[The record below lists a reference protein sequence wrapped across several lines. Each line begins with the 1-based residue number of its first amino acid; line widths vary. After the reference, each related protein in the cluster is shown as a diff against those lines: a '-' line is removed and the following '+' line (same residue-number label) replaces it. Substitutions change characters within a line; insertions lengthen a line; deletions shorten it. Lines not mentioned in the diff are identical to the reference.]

1 MKYPR
6 LHLLNLSVLVPI
18 LTQYGLLTSSDTYT
32 LQNSLIPP
40 YERSCALIY
49 RILPTK
55 GSGAFKK
62 FIECLQE
69 EKEHLG
75 HQEWVKV
82 LKCR

>member
-1 MKYPR
+1 MKYPC
-6 LHLLNLSVLVPI
+6 LHLLNLTTLIPI
-18 LTQYGLLTSSDTYT
+18 LNQYGLLTSSDTYT
-32 LQNSLIPP
+32 LQNPYIPP
-40 YERSCALIY
+40 NERSSALVY